1 VPTVDLASASV
12 WSRACS
18 SRMCHKRRAN
28 ACKERGEC
36 GGRRDLSNAKVPQF
50 YDWPAVVVEAVEEDI
65 SGLYV
70 AMQNFAVVDVLN
82 AAAELEKPIIMTY
95 NNILMYI

>member
-1 VPTVDLASASV
+1 MRVT
-12 WSRACS
+12 
-18 SRMCHKRRAN
+18 
-28 ACKERGEC
+28 RGAHA
-36 GGRRDLSNAKVPQF
+36 GGGGADLSNAEVPQF

-82 AAAELEKPIIMTY
+82 AAAELEKPVI
-95 NNILMYI
+95 MYIQ